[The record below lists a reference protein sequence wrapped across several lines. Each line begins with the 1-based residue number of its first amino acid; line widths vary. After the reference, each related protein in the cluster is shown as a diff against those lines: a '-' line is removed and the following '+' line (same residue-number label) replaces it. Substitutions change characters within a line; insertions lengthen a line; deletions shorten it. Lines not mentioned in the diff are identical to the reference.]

1 MKKGKVFQNFVAVL
15 IGIFLLTGC
24 SDNQKEETQS
34 GSTIFK
40 DYTIEISENGKDIAY
55 AKYKDQFTMEAVDL
69 PVKTNYCAIYDSKLY
84 YTDVPIDFET
94 GENVNRHCTIYSCEL
109 DGQNPKRILEIS
121 DGDYIDIFIQEG
133 ILYCSAVTSARD
145 INRYIVDLSSETV
158 TQMNKDKEYTKV
170 RALTKEG
177 YYYHDYNED
186 KIYYC
191 DYDKENITLFC
202 EPDGN
207 IQSLYRNNNNLYVL
221 LRNDK
226 DRSLAI
232 YDDTGKYIESY
243 SISDLLGNLQ
253 GQFINIIRAEGDI
266 LYLEVITGWDDS
278 FNNTYLIRMN
288 LKDGTKQVCGSW
300 YTP

>member
-15 IGIFLLTGC
+15 IGVFLLTGC
-24 SDNQKEETQS
+24 SDNQKEETQL
-34 GSTIFK
+34 GSAIFK

-55 AKYKDQFTMEAVDL
+55 TKYKDQFTIKAVDF
-69 PVKTNYCAIYDSKLY
+69 PVKTNYCAIYDGKLY

-109 DGQNPKRILEIS
+109 DGQNPKSILEIS

-133 ILYCSAVTSARD
+133 MLYCCAITSTRD
-145 INRYIVDLSSETV
+145 TNQYIVDLSSETV
-158 TQMNKDKEYTKV
+158 TKINQDKKYTGV
-170 RALTKEG
+170 HALTKEG
-177 YYYHDYNED
+177 YYYHNYNED

-191 DYDKENITLFC
+191 DYDKENVTLFC

-221 LRNDK
+221 LRNDI
-226 DRSLAI
+226 DLSLAI
-232 YDDTGKYIESY
+232 YDNTGNYIESY
-243 SISDLLGNLQ
+243 NISDLLGDLK
-253 GQFINIIRAEGDI
+253 GPFIDIIRAEGDI
-266 LYLEVITGWDDS
+266 LYFELVTGRNDS
-278 FNNTYLIRMN
+278 LDNTYLICMN
-288 LKDGTKQVCGSW
+288 LKDGTKKVCGSW